1 MVARSL
7 GRQRSGIVFLMLLL
21 MTRGSAWA
29 VELWSDEQG
38 RQGELAVAGKATFL
52 ASDAPS
58 DPVLFPNDHSETT
71 LARLRLGL
79 EVTHSDWMDS
89 ELAYEQRARW
99 LSGSTGLGAGSS
111 FLPSQARAPFRL
123 GQLDWEIAAD
133 DNFSYRHEID
143 RALVALHPEW
153 GDVTVGRQAIG
164 LGRGV
169 LFGAVDVFN
178 PFSPLEVDREWRRA
192 VDAFRAEYRL
202 SATSSAECVA
212 AFGETWEQSA
222 LLGRLRGYLGDV
234 DGSLIFG
241 KRGEDFM
248 VGSAFSA
255 VVGDAEV
262 HGELAVFDTPE
273 AQADGTLWGGGHLA
287 TKAVVGS
294 SYTFDIGKGLTLLG
308 EYHYSDFGVED
319 AEDILVRLQ
328 DRDFQRRFLRG
339 DTQILGRHAVA
350 AQLGYSFS
358 DAVNGSF
365 LVLTNPTDGSGVIS
379 PSLKWDL
386 DENVTLLGN
395 IFVPWGDEPSGGQF
409 HSEYGAT
416 STSLFLQAAI
426 YY

>member
-1 MVARSL
+1 VA
-7 GRQRSGIVFLMLLL
+7 LLL
-21 MTRGSAWA
+21 TAPRGALA
-29 VELWSDEQG
+29 IELWSDEQG

-58 DPVLFPNDHSETT
+58 DPVLFPDDHSETT

-79 EVTHSDWMDS
+79 EVTHSDWMDT

-99 LSGSTGLGAGSS
+99 LSGSTGLGAGGG
-111 FLPSQARAPFRL
+111 FLPSQAPAPFRL
-123 GQLDWEIAAD
+123 AQLDWEIAAD
-133 DNFSYRHEID
+133 DDFSYRHEID

-153 GDVTVGRQAIG
+153 GDVTMGRQAIG

-178 PFSPLEVDREWRRA
+178 PFSPLEVDREWRRG

-202 SATSSAECVA
+202 SATSSAECIA
-212 AFGETWEQSA
+212 AFGESWEQSA

-234 DGSLIFG
+234 DGSLIVG

-255 VVGDAEV
+255 VVGEAEV

-273 AQADGTLWGGGHLA
+273 AQADGTLWGGDHLA
-287 TKAVVGS
+287 SKIVIGS
-294 SYTFDIGKGLTLLG
+294 SYTFDIGNGLTLLG
-308 EYHYSDFGVED
+308 EYHYSDFGVKD
-319 AEDILVRLQ
+319 AEDTLIRLQ

-339 DTQILGRHAVA
+339 DTQILGREAIA
-350 AQLGYSFS
+350 AQLGYAFS

-379 PSLKWDL
+379 PSVKWDL

-395 IFVPWGDEPSGGQF
+395 IFIPWGDEPSAGQF
-409 HSEYGAT
+409 RSEYGAT
-416 STSLFLQAAI
+416 PASLFLQAAI